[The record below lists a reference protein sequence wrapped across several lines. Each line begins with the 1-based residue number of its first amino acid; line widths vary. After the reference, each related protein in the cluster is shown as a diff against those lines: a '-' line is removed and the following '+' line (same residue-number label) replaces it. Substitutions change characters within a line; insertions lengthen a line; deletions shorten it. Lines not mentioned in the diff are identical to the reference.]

1 MKKNIPYL
9 LLIFILGM
17 AGGIFAN
24 QIFWPYFIN
33 KPLFEKYNLEQPPIY
48 VTERKEITIQ
58 ENTALTE
65 AIEKVSKTVIGV
77 KTKTMQGSGLIVTN
91 DGLVVTLARL
101 VPNSEIFSFYIDGVL
116 QNFQILKRDA
126 KTGLAL
132 VKLEANKLLSP
143 NFRDFEDLK
152 LGERVFMVSY
162 RDGLTKSVNEGIIK
176 FITRSDISG
185 ASSVIGRIETNII
198 EKDSVQGSPLFDI
211 QGRLIGI
218 AVCSLAGQGN
228 QIEAIPV
235 SEVKNLLK

>member
-1 MKKNIPYL
+1 
-9 LLIFILGM
+9 M

-176 FITRSDISG
+176 F
-185 ASSVIGRIETNII
+185 
-198 EKDSVQGSPLFDI
+198 
-211 QGRLIGI
+211 
-218 AVCSLAGQGN
+218 
-228 QIEAIPV
+228 
-235 SEVKNLLK
+235 

>member
-1 MKKNIPYL
+1 MKRNILYF
-9 LLIFILGM
+9 LLILIFGM

-24 QIFWPYFIN
+24 QIFWPYFIS
-33 KPLFEKYNLEQPPIY
+33 KPLFEKYNLEQPPVY
-48 VTERKEITIQ
+48 VTERKEVTIQ

-65 AIEKVSKTVIGV
+65 AIEKISKTVIGV
-77 KTKTMQGSGLIVTN
+77 KTKTIQGSGLIVTN
-91 DGLVVTLARL
+91 DGLIVTLSSLIPAGQT
-101 VPNSEIFSFYIDGVL
+101 PSFYIEGVL
-116 QNFQILKRDA
+116 RGFQVLKRDA

-132 VKLEANKLLSP
+132 VKFEADKLSVP
-143 NFRDFEDLK
+143 DFRDLEDLK

-185 ASSVIGRIETNII
+185 RIETNII

-218 AVCSLAGQGN
+218 AVYGEGGQI
-228 QIEAIPV
+228 QAIPV
-235 SEVKNLLK
+235 SEVKNLIK

>member
-176 FITRSDISG
+176 FIG
-185 ASSVIGRIETNII
+185 KARIETNII

-218 AVCSLAGQGN
+218 AVGSLAGQGN

>member
-176 FITRSDISG
+176 FIG
-185 ASSVIGRIETNII
+185 KAMIETNII

-218 AVCSLAGQGN
+218 AVGSLAGQGN

>member
-24 QIFWPYFIN
+24 QIFWPCFIN

-176 FITRSDISG
+176 FIG
-185 ASSVIGRIETNII
+185 KARIETNII

-218 AVCSLAGQGN
+218 AVGSLAGQGN